1 MVGTTSFSYNI
12 DRTSGVFDV
21 SVDYTIPGYNDPETG
36 EQFYETMWS
45 FSYSGS
51 DGYFGYSGYGWDSGY
66 GYISIGLAG
75 DTIAD
80 GRLDFYAVNGFS
92 GEEARDSIHILN
104 AALATKSVTLSAAP
118 ADGTVIM
125 LGGAAADVL
134 TGADGND
141 LLDAGDGADTLVAG
155 AGNDTLNGGSG
166 ADKMTGGAG
175 DDIYYV
181 DDAGD
186 KIVEVS
192 GGGHDLV
199 FAAISTTLAAEVED
213 LILWANGPLNGSGNA
228 LANALYGNNQTNTL
242 SGQGGDDVLF
252 GYDGDDTLNGG
263 FGNDRLDG
271 GRGNDSM
278 AGGTGDDH
286 YVIDSAGD
294 RIIEGQNEGTDEA
307 RIDGLAS
314 YTLGSGVENLTNL
327 VALPTFTGKGNA
339 LANVLSGAAGVD
351 YLHGFAGA
359 DRLVGGDGNDMLEG
373 GSGADQLVGGNGID
387 IASYATA
394 TAAVSVNLATQSG
407 TGDAAGDTF
416 DSIENITGSRF
427 DDILTG
433 NAANNYISG
442 GAGNDTL
449 IGGGGLDWFLGGLG
463 ADKLNGTGDD
473 GASYRGSASAVT
485 VNLATLTARGGDA
498 DGDVL
503 VGISQVEGTA
513 LADTLTGNNGNNVL
527 IGGGDAD
534 KLDGAGGNDLIRGGA
549 GGDIMIGGA
558 GTDTL
563 EYTSSAA
570 AVTVDL
576 GTGSASGG
584 DATGDSFSGFENLA
598 GSAFGDTLK
607 AGATGS
613 TLLGGGGDD
622 TLIGGVGADRI
633 IGGAGGDTMHGGGG
647 IDTLSYETSTG
658 NVTIDLASGFAY
670 GDDAFGDSFTGFEN
684 LRGGSAS
691 DTLYGNAGINVI
703 TGGDGG
709 DYIDGRGGNDVIY
722 GGAGD
727 EAFALGPDSGM
738 DHIRDFTAGGTEDR
752 LVIYWDSR
760 FDTFAEVMAAATQ
773 QGADTVITLSA
784 GIGVVLEGVS
794 KASLTAADFVF

>member
-12 DRTSGVFDV
+12 DRTSGIFDV

-51 DGYFGYSGYGWDSGY
+51 DGYFGYSGYGWDTGY

-92 GEEARDSIHILN
+92 GEEARESIHILN

-118 ADGTVIM
+118 SDGAVIL

-141 LLDAGDGADTLVAG
+141 LLDAGGGADTLVAG
-155 AGNDTLNGGSG
+155 AGDDTLDGGSG
-166 ADKMTGGAG
+166 ADRMTGGAG
-175 DDIYYV
+175 SDIYYV
-181 DDAGD
+181 DDVRD
-186 KIVEVS
+186 KVIEVA

-199 FAAISTTLAAEVED
+199 FSSVSITLAAEVED
-213 LILWANGPLNGSGNA
+213 LILSGNGPLNGAGNA
-228 LANALYGNNQTNTL
+228 SDNALYGNNEANIL
-242 SGQGGDDVLF
+242 FGQGGDDVLF

-263 FGNDRLDG
+263 TGNDRLDG
-271 GRGNDSM
+271 GRGNDRM
-278 AGGTGDDH
+278 IGGAGDDH
-286 YVIDSAGD
+286 YVIDSTGD
-294 RIIEGQNEGTDEA
+294 RIVEGPGGGTDEA
-307 RIDGLAS
+307 RIDGLAN
-314 YTLGSGVENLTNL
+314 YTLGSAVENLTNL

-351 YLHGFAGA
+351 LLYGFAGN
-359 DRLVGGDGNDMLEG
+359 DRLVGGDGDDVLDG
-373 GSGADQLVGGNGID
+373 GSGADQLIGGNGID
-387 IASYATA
+387 TASYATA
-394 TAAVSVNLATQSG
+394 TAAVTVNLAAQSG
-407 TGDAAGDTF
+407 TGAAAGDWF

-427 DDILTG
+427 GDTLTG
-433 NAANNYISG
+433 NAANNFIDG

-449 IGGGGLDWFLGGLG
+449 NGGGGVDWFLGGLG
-463 ADKLNGTGDD
+463 ADKLGGSGDD
-473 GASYRGSASAVT
+473 GASYRSSASAVA
-485 VNLATLTARGGDA
+485 VNLASQTASGGDA
-498 DGDVL
+498 AGDVL
-503 VGISQVEGTA
+503 VGISMVEGSA
-513 LADTLTGNNGNNVL
+513 LADTLTGNNGANLL
-527 IGGGDAD
+527 IGGGGAD
-534 KLDGAGGNDLIRGGA
+534 KIDGAGGDDVIRGGA
-549 GGDIMIGGA
+549 GGDILIGG
-558 GTDTL
+558 GGIDTL
-563 EYTSSAA
+563 DYASSTA

-584 DATGDSFSGFENLA
+584 DAAGDNFSGFESIA
-598 GSAFGDTLK
+598 GSAFDDTLR
-607 AGATGS
+607 AGASSS
-613 TLLGGGGDD
+613 TLLGGDGDD
-622 TLIGGVGADRI
+622 TLTGGAGADRI
-633 IGGAGGDTMHGGGG
+633 IGGAGADTMNGGSGT
-647 IDTLSYETSTG
+647 DTLSYETSTG
-658 NVTIDLASGFAY
+658 SVTIDLSSGFVY

-691 DTLYGNAGINVI
+691 DTLYGGAGINVI

-722 GGAGD
+722 GGTGD
-727 EAFALGPDSGM
+727 DAFALGPDSGM

-760 FDTFAEVMAAATQ
+760 FDTFAEVMAAAAQ

-794 KASLTAADFVF
+794 KASLTADDFVF